1 MALGRGSGISTGAAI
16 LVFAL
21 AGLAG
26 TAASLY
32 AMVIAYLAGSSA
44 QAAIDGT
51 SPADPQ
57 ALAMA
62 SMAELG
68 ETVAA
73 QGQRAPVIEIDENS
87 VVVEDHEPRGG
98 GA

>member
-16 LVFAL
+16 IVFAL

-26 TAASLY
+26 TVASLY
-32 AMVIAYLAGSSA
+32 AMVLAYLAGSSA

-57 ALAMA
+57 ALALA

-68 ETVAA
+68 QSMAE
-73 QGQRAPVIEIDENS
+73 QSDGPSVIQVDEAS
-87 VVVEDHEPRGG
+87 VVVADHDPRGG
-98 GA
+98 AA

>member
-1 MALGRGSGISTGAAI
+1 MAVGKGGISTGAAI
-16 LVFAL
+16 IVFAL

-32 AMVIAYLAGSSA
+32 AMVLAYLAGSSA

-68 ETVAA
+68 QSVAE
-73 QGQRAPVIEIDENS
+73 RADGPSVIQVDESS
-87 VVVEDHEPRGG
+87 VVVADHRPQGG
-98 GA
+98 DA

>member
-1 MALGRGSGISTGAAI
+1 MASGKGGISTGAAI
-16 LVFAL
+16 IIFAL

-68 ETVAA
+68 QSVAEQA
-73 QGQRAPVIEIDENS
+73 EGPSVIQVDESS
-87 VVVEDHEPRGG
+87 VVVANHGATGG
-98 GA
+98 EA

>member
-1 MALGRGSGISTGAAI
+1 MAVGKGGISTGAAI
-16 LVFAL
+16 IVFAL

-26 TAASLY
+26 TAASIY
-32 AMVIAYLAGSSA
+32 AMVLAYLAGSSA

-51 SPADPQ
+51 TPADPQ

-68 ETVAA
+68 QSMADKAA
-73 QGQRAPVIEIDENS
+73 GPSVIKVDESS
-87 VVVEDHEPRGG
+87 VVVADHRPQGG